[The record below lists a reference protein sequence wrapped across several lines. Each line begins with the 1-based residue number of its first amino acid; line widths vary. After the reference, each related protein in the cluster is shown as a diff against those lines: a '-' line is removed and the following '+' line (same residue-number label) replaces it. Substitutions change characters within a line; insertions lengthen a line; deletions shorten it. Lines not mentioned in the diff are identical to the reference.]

1 MRMFGVFWRC
11 ATVAATLLVNTSAWA
26 DAFVEFFTKQK
37 VGQEITVTGGFH
49 KFAYKR
55 QFYERNHKTGDVKY
69 YEYFGMSMVPTQIF
83 GDGSLALKA
92 SLHDTLLF
100 VYTDDTLV
108 KDLPEEGQDLWFTG
122 TLIGYQYG
130 INGITSG
137 ALSGGDPYILLKRVS
152 TQPPQ
157 EAIPI
162 PPRIAPPVQESMSP
176 PQARSGR

>member
-1 MRMFGVFWRC
+1 VDIDANAGTRKTEKQVFYDKELNGR
-11 ATVAATLLVNTSAWA
+11 TTN
-26 DAFVEFFTKQK
+26 
-37 VGQEITVTGGFH
+37 
-49 KFAYKR
+49 
-55 QFYERNHKTGDVKY
+55 
-69 YEYFGMSMVPTQIF
+69 
-83 GDGSLALKA
+83 
-92 SLHDTLLF
+92 LHDTLLF

-162 PPRIAPPVQESMSP
+162 PPRIAPPVQESMPP